1 MSPHTHAVYQNAE
14 EEGDEDD
21 EYEDDDDD
29 DDDEEYAPVD
39 IKGPATEAIQSAP
52 PPAVGTKRTREADDE
67 ADGSEDL
74 SGDYAEVNE
83 NSANVKKKARAAAEE
98 EI

>member
-1 MSPHTHAVYQNAE
+1 MLSTQNAE
-14 EEGDEDD
+14 EEEDEDE
-21 EYEDDDDD
+21 EYEDDDE
-29 DDDEEYAPVD
+29 DEEFAPAE

-52 PPAVGTKRTREADDE
+52 PPAVGTKRTREADE

-74 SGDYAEVNE
+74 SGDYGEVNE
-83 NSANVKKKARAAAEE
+83 NSENVKKKARATAEE